1 MSDTSELAIEL
12 RDATPPWLLSHLREW
27 ISGAGD
33 KGHAYLVVSEDA
45 NEACLFAGQLAMR
58 QLCHDPQEGLACG
71 QCRSCKAFLQGT
83 HGDLLLLQVPDG
95 KTAIGID
102 QVREAAH
109 FLQQTALYGAAKLLL
124 VRDADQMT
132 LAAANS
138 LLKTLEEPPGNA
150 LMLLSSAEAWRLP
163 PTVRSRCQLLR
174 LPRSEK
180 DSYLVRIFSWYVIL
194 AESGVINAMLGYVG
208 LGPYIMLNTKFGTII
223 GYMTLTLPLVII
235 LQTLSLANIDRS
247 LVEAAHNLGCRP
259 WRTIF
264 RIVLPLARTGLII
277 AAVFC
282 FILSFGDFVSP
293 YYLGGSKPPT
303 LPILIIDTG
312 KSGQHWPRAA
322 VVAVV
327 MMVTL
332 FIVAFGGIAAAYR
345 RRVR

>member
-1 MSDTSELAIEL
+1 MPVSGKRMQSALVET
-12 RDATPPWLLSHLREW
+12 TPKRLLSHLLTF
-27 ISGAGD
+27 
-33 KGHAYLVVSEDA
+33 K
-45 NEACLFAGQLAMR
+45 
-58 QLCHDPQEGLACG
+58 
-71 QCRSCKAFLQGT
+71 
-83 HGDLLLLQVPDG
+83 
-95 KTAIGID
+95 
-102 QVREAAH
+102 
-109 FLQQTALYGAAKLLL
+109 
-124 VRDADQMT
+124 
-132 LAAANS
+132 
-138 LLKTLEEPPGNA
+138 NA
-150 LMLLSSAEAWRLP
+150 
-163 PTVRSRCQLLR
+163 LR
-174 LPRSEK
+174 LPIIIWQALFFIAPLMFMVAMSFFIVRNYRMTEAFEMKNWLKMMGRDYFWDSYGLTIGLATLATLVVMTVAFPAAYTLAFKVSENTRRWAVFLLIIPFFT
-180 DSYLVRIFSWYVIL
+180 SYLVRIFSWYVIL
-194 AESGVINAMLGYVG
+194 AESGVINAMLGYIG
-208 LGPYIMLNTKFGTII
+208 LGPYIMLNTKFGTIV

-259 WRTIF
+259 WRTVF

-303 LPILIIDTG
+303 LPILIVDTV
-312 KSGQHWPRAA
+312 KSGQQWPRAA